1 MMRISRPAWRK
12 GQELRRQAISKAKNE
27 RSDKTTGG
35 RKRRNG
41 TVSYTGV
48 KLNGTIYPA
57 TNRNKLSKEERN
69 VLEAYAKA
77 AGVDI
82 VMYESPKNSAGEYV
96 GVNGFYY
103 DGVVYLDVN
112 AGRDR
117 THSQNAVL
125 LTAAHELT
133 HFIRENAPAEYEN
146 LQTFVVTNL
155 LNTVDFDALVQSKI
169 RLDSSLSYEDAVEE
183 VVADACEMVLK
194 DSTLIERLAKTNQS
208 LYEKIRDW
216 LKQFAEDVRKAFE
229 GQEARHVEAM
239 VMAKHMDE
247 LVELWDKGL
256 EMAGSTS
263 GSQRRTADKSSATKK
278 SIRESFYSD
287 IDNWDGKSKRTF
299 TVGRTSE
306 VLKSLGAK
314 DSLIQWHGGKIA
326 AILSKHKNITRDII
340 KQVPQ
345 ILENPIV
352 VLASKQSD
360 SRLVMFGSVKDADG
374 KPVTAI
380 LELQPTNRG
389 GIVKNI
395 NIVVSSYGKDNA
407 KGFIESSG
415 LVYIDPNKNRTE
427 SWLQSVG
434 LQLPS
439 DTTAFGSIGRISYQD
454 GKVKIDSVPYL
465 QYMQGRKRN
474 TKFSQRDNY
483 VELTEHDW
491 TRAEEHFGTTRN
503 YDVAGYLL
511 PDGKM
516 LDFSGR
522 HWGDSSSTMRQVEH
536 RDIQEVWED
545 DESRNLSGFDEET
558 NVIANGAIRL
568 MPESGGINLA
578 VAPSP
583 EQIKTLRGFIN
594 HYGGQVIL
602 DIDDM
607 NHKPVASQSYDRGTS
622 SSRVIEDIGN
632 YFRDGILPATVSETA
647 KFRYSRRDSDGSLRE
662 GQHLT
667 YDALV
672 SKPDMSVTV
681 VNSNISMSRAEVV
694 SQAKK
699 NALAYGSQGEA
710 GNPLIYVEDIGTNVL
725 LSTRSLR
732 HGLDRRFQV
741 NAPVTLHAGE
751 IIANSVLANELVP
764 KRQEADNTYVLIG
777 AAKNQNN
784 ELYIVEI
791 VVNSFSNEVT
801 SMDVVYSINAKTE
814 AEIKMESAGSLSPRL
829 TGLPAT
835 LTDSKISISTLLDY
849 VNKYFPD
856 ILSMDV
862 LRHYGM
868 ETRPRG
874 ELGTR
879 AKYSRRDSTTYLTPE
894 QAKEQAKAYTRLKAE
909 NRELQRRLEYWRG
922 QETGGAA
929 HLRLCEQQYRQRL

>member
-27 RSDKTTGG
+27 RSDKTTEG

-169 RLDSSLSYEDAVEE
+169 RLASSLSYEDAVEE

-229 GQEARHVEAM
+229 GQEARHAEAM

-427 SWLQSVG
+427 SWLQSVR

-594 HYGGQVIL
+594 HYDGQVIL
-602 DIDDM
+602 DIDDIS
-607 NHKPVASQSYDRGTS
+607 HKPIASHSYDRGTS

-632 YFRDGILPATVSETA
+632 YFRDGILPETVSETA

-662 GQHLT
+662 GQNLT

-672 SKPDMSVTV
+672 NKPDMPITV
-681 VNSNISMSRAEVV
+681 MSDEIPSNRKDIIAEAKRRAEAFGSLDDNNSVRVQVKDNGREVV
-694 SQAKK
+694 
-699 NALAYGSQGEA
+699 
-710 GNPLIYVEDIGTNVL
+710 
-725 LSTRSLR
+725 LSTNGLK
-732 HGLDRRFQV
+732 HGLDRRLSE
-741 NAPVTLHAGE
+741 NGLVTLYAGE
-751 IIANSVLANELVP
+751 ILHNAIEVNEFYP
-764 KRQEADNTYVLIG
+764 KQDGPSLSYALIG
-777 AAKNQNN
+777 AANIVDANGVPNKT
-784 ELYIVEI
+784 YIVRFI
-791 VVNSFSNEVT
+791 VNRHTDVLT
-801 SMDVVYSINAKTE
+801 SVDVLYAINAKKE
-814 AEIKMESAGSLSPRL
+814 RPAALNAPRASTPGTDL
-829 TGLPAT
+829 T
-835 LTDSKISISTLLDY
+835 ISIADLLD
-849 VNKYFPD
+849 VVKKHFPD
-856 ILSMDV
+856 ILPMDV
-862 LRHYGM
+862 LRHYGI
-868 ETRPRG
+868 ETRPKG

-922 QETGGAA
+922 QGAGGAA
-929 HLRLCEQQYRQRL
+929 YLRLCEQQYRQRL